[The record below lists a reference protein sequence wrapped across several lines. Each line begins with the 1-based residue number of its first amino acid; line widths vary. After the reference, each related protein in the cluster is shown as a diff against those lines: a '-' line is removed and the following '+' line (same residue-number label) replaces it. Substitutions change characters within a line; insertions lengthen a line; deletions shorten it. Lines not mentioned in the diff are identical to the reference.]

1 MLATEFLNRNIHLSA
16 HIDMAWLLRHTM
28 SKPFTCM
35 SWHINNYIDNY
46 IMPAMK

>member
-28 SKPFTCM
+28 SKPFTTQ
-35 SWHINNYIDNY
+35 ILNLLFLQGTI
-46 IMPAMK
+46 